1 MRRQVFYAVTFSGS
15 EGKTA
20 GRIEWRKIQKGSGM
34 HAYTKIVK
42 ACFRMHLYT

>member
-20 GRIEWRKIQKGSGM
+20 GRIESKIQKGSGM